1 MSVKYL
7 VEIYLLLILLQ
18 VKHCYADFVIQ
29 TYAQTVRKGIYRDL
43 CGISHSLDHVWTT
56 YVALLIFNIVY
67 PLSTVE
73 IIVVGLLEGLLHYHI
88 DYIKVHYGSKDQTK
102 PLFWSQFGYDQLAH
116 QLTYLGM
123 AAWILR

>member
-1 MSVKYL
+1 M
-7 VEIYLLLILLQ
+7 
-18 VKHCYADFVIQ
+18 
-29 TYAQTVRKGIYRDL
+29 RKGIYRDL

-56 YVALLIFNIVY
+56 YVVLFLFSFVHPLPIIDLL
-67 PLSTVE
+67 
-73 IIVVGLLEGLLHYHI
+73 VVGLLEGVLHYHI

-123 AAWILR
+123 AAWLLL